1 MWCSSLVR
9 CQKNAVIV
17 SEHCSLIAMTTGGG
31 GGPLDLFSTIK
42 CLVQERKLVFIFWCT
57 CCFPHTFDLVL
68 CTHTNLIKP
77 WLKILYLK
85 PDRNYNGI
93 LAYIWNNIKYT
104 ETFGNFRKYA
114 IISLLKII
122 FRVFSFIIL
131 IYTHIALYNVKQL
144 HTLFKIMYL
153 AYNWLRFITN
163 SFEWWL

>member
-1 MWCSSLVR
+1 MHATVFSSVT
-9 CQKNAVIV
+9 V
-17 SEHCSLIAMTTGGG
+17 SWH
-31 GGPLDLFSTIK
+31 
-42 CLVQERKLVFIFWCT
+42 
-57 CCFPHTFDLVL
+57 
-68 CTHTNLIKP
+68 LIKP

-153 AYNWLRFITN
+153 AYNWPRFITN
-163 SFEWWL
+163 SFEWWLNSQRMILASFLYIKYSRNQNKLNRY

>member
-1 MWCSSLVR
+1 MSTLIISITNIRWTKRDYKFTGETKDLFFI
-9 CQKNAVIV
+9 KNA
-17 SEHCSLIAMTTGGG
+17 C
-31 GGPLDLFSTIK
+31 
-42 CLVQERKLVFIFWCT
+42 RRVFICH
-57 CCFPHTFDLVL
+57 CQLAL
-68 CTHTNLIKP
+68 KP